1 MVSIAL
7 FPMFAQPIFLGY
19 LFALAAVLYIASKPK
34 SEALN
39 LYLAFIFRWAAFIVF
54 TILCLKYIK
63 ENTLM
68 AVFLLVYLN
77 TTFNPKI
84 ITV

>member
-1 MVSIAL
+1 
-7 FPMFAQPIFLGY
+7 MFAQPIFVGY

-39 LYLAFIFRWAAFIVF
+39 LYLAFIFRWAAFIIF

-63 ENTLM
+63 ENTLI

>member
-1 MVSIAL
+1 
-7 FPMFAQPIFLGY
+7 MFAQPIFLGY

-39 LYLAFIFRWAAFIVF
+39 LYLAFIFRWAAFIIF

-63 ENTLM
+63 ENTLI

-84 ITV
+84 ITA

>member
-1 MVSIAL
+1 
-7 FPMFAQPIFLGY
+7 MFAQPIFVGY

-39 LYLAFIFRWAAFIVF
+39 LYLAFIFRWAAFIIF

-63 ENTLM
+63 ENTLI

-84 ITV
+84 ITA

>member
-1 MVSIAL
+1 MISVAL
-7 FPMFAQPIFLGY
+7 FPMFVQPIFIGY

-63 ENTLM
+63 ENTLI

-84 ITV
+84 ITA

>member
-1 MVSIAL
+1 MV
-7 FPMFAQPIFLGY
+7 AQPIFLGY

-39 LYLAFIFRWAAFIVF
+39 LYLAFIFRWAAFIIF

-63 ENTLM
+63 ENTLI

-84 ITV
+84 ITA

>member
-1 MVSIAL
+1 MISVAL
-7 FPMFAQPIFLGY
+7 FPMFVQPIFIGY

-39 LYLAFIFRWAAFIVF
+39 LYLAFIFRWAAFIIF

-63 ENTLM
+63 ENTLI

-84 ITV
+84 ITA

>member
-1 MVSIAL
+1 
-7 FPMFAQPIFLGY
+7 MFAQPIFLGY
-19 LFALAAVLYIASKPK
+19 LFALAAVLYIASKTK

-63 ENTLM
+63 ENTLI

-84 ITV
+84 ITA